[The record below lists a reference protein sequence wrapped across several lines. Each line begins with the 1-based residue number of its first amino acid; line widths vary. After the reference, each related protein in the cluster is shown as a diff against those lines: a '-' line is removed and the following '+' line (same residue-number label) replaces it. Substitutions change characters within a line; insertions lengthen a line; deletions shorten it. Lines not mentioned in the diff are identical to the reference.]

1 MEPTLR
7 IDARDP
13 RPIWRQIEESIQ
25 LRVAARVLEPGD
37 RMPSVRDLAKQ
48 LRVNPA
54 TVAKAYRR
62 LTAAGALQ
70 VARGDGTYVA
80 SRPQLDDEMRD
91 ELLQQAARRF
101 ASVAVSLGLDLARGR
116 RQLEAAW
123 RELRPEG
130 RDKQ

>member
-1 MEPTLR
+1 MDPVFR
-7 IDARDP
+7 IDSRDP

-25 LRVAARVLEPGD
+25 LRVAARLLGPGS
-37 RMPSVRDLAKQ
+37 RMPSVRDLAKE

-62 LTAAGALQ
+62 LTAAGVLQ

-80 SRPQLDDEMRD
+80 PRPPLAARARD
-91 ELLQQAARRF
+91 ELLEQAARRF
-101 ASVAVSLGLDLARGR
+101 ASVAVSLGVDLGRGR

-123 RELRPEG
+123 RELESERSG
-130 RDKQ
+130 QR

>member
-1 MEPTLR
+1 MDPTLR
-7 IDARDP
+7 IDPRDP

-25 LRVAARVLEPGD
+25 LRVAAGLLEPGG

-62 LTAAGALQ
+62 LTGAGVLE

-80 SRPQLDDEMRD
+80 ERPPLEEEARD
-91 ELLQQAARRF
+91 ELLRHAARRF
-101 ASVAVSLGLDLARGR
+101 ASVAVSLGLDLAAATRHLAG
-116 RQLEAAW
+116 AW
-123 RELRPEG
+123 RGLQPG
-130 RDKQ
+130 RGEEP